1 MNKSPIIKL
10 LDSLESSVQGLET
23 PKERADKLKK
33 LLAESLLENKNYN
46 LLSGTQ
52 KGLVEMFQEMNKM
65 ELTDDISNANKI
77 IEHFETTGKFS
88 LLSIPQNQFSKDLS
102 EKFDSINLKL
112 KQIIEGK

>member
-1 MNKSPIIKL
+1 MKKALIITL
-10 LDSLESSVQGLET
+10 LDSLESSVQELIT

-33 LLAESLLENKNYN
+33 LLEESLLENKNYN

-65 ELTDDISNANKI
+65 EHTDDISNALKI
-77 IEHFETTGKFS
+77 IEHFDTTGKFS
-88 LLSIPQNQFSKDLS
+88 LLSIPQNQFSKDLP
-102 EKFDSINLKL
+102 EKFDRINLKL

>member
-1 MNKSPIIKL
+1 MKKALIITL
-10 LDSLESSVQGLET
+10 LDSLESSVQELET

-33 LLAESLLENKNYN
+33 LLTESLLENKNYN
-46 LLSGTQ
+46 LLYGTQ

-65 ELTDDISNANKI
+65 EFTDDITYALKI
-77 IEHFETTGKFS
+77 IEHFVTIGKFS

>member
-1 MNKSPIIKL
+1 MNKALIIKL
-10 LDSLESSVQGLET
+10 LDSLESSVLELKT

-33 LLAESLLENKNYN
+33 LLEESLLENKNYN

-65 ELTDDISNANKI
+65 ELTDDISNALKI
-77 IEHFETTGKFS
+77 IEHFETSGKFS
-88 LLSIPQNQFSKDLS
+88 LLSIPQNQYSKDLS

-112 KQIIEGK
+112 VQIIEVK